1 MFRRHSRSIPIAVL
15 TLILLLPMASPAQ
28 VRYPG
33 PLPGPYGYRFAE
45 PESHLRLVV
54 VPRETMVYVDGYLAG
69 AVDEFDGMFQR
80 LHVTPGEH
88 ELVLYL
94 PGFRT
99 VRQRLYLNTNATRK
113 ITETME
119 KLGPGEAGE
128 TAPVPV
134 EPPSG
139 ADRRTVRR
147 DRSPFP
153 GRRGGYP
160 VPQEPREPETPPQPR
175 SPGGSATAASI
186 VLRVQPAGAEVVI
199 DGERWQGPSG
209 DERLVVPVSQGR
221 HRVEV
226 RKDGY
231 VPFSSDVEVGAGVS
245 LPVNVTLVRQ

>member
-1 MFRRHSRSIPIAVL
+1 ML
-15 TLILLLPMASPAQ
+15 MLLPSAAVQAQ
-28 VRYPG
+28 LRYPG
-33 PLPGPYGYRFAE
+33 PLPGPYGYRIAE

-54 VPRETMVYVDGYLAG
+54 VPREAKVYVDGYLAG

-94 PGFRT
+94 PGYRT
-99 VRQRLYLNTNATRK
+99 IRQRLYLSTNATRK

-119 KLGPGEAGE
+119 KLAPGD
-128 TAPVPV
+128 APEPAPAPL
-134 EPPSG
+134 EPPAG
-139 ADRRTVRR
+139 ADRRSPGG
-147 DRSPFP
+147 DRTPFP

-160 VPQEPREPETPPQPR
+160 LPPEPRGAEASPPPK
-175 SPGGSATAASI
+175 PPSAPTAASV
-186 VLRVQPAGAEVVI
+186 VLRVQPAGAEVMI
-199 DGERWQGPSG
+199 DGERWQGPAN

-221 HRVEV
+221 HRIEV

-231 VPFSSDVEVGAGVS
+231 VPFSSEVEVGAGVS